1 VPLSEDEQRLLEQM
15 EQALADEDPKFVSAL
30 RGTSLRSHN
39 RRRAVL
45 GTVGFV
51 AGVALLMA
59 GVIVP
64 LTIVSVVGFVVML
77 GSAYVA
83 LTYWRRVSGPEE
95 ISASRAGF
103 PALFAR
109 ARQRAARR
117 SQLQRL
123 HGPARGTLAS
133 PPRVGLLAAVHQL
146 RLAAPP
152 SGRGAAPAA
161 AHLSAHRRPG
171 RAEIGH
177 QGGRQQYGAP
187 ARCAAHPSAKCLRHG
202 VHRDACVRDVPGGPG
217 VAGPLD
223 ETHQRV

>member
-83 LTYWRRVSGPEE
+83 LTYWRRVSGPAE
-95 ISASRAGF
+95 ISASRAGSSATS
-103 PALFAR
+103 PRAVSAR
-109 ARQRAARR
+109 LTGRSSSGFMDRLEERWRR
-117 SQLQRL
+117 R
-123 HGPARGTLAS
+123 RE
-133 PPRVGLLAAVHQL
+133 
-146 RLAAPP
+146 
-152 SGRGAAPAA
+152 SGF
-161 AHLSAHRRPG
+161 
-171 RAEIGH
+171 
-177 QGGRQQYGAP
+177 
-187 ARCAAHPSAKCLRHG
+187 
-202 VHRDACVRDVPGGPG
+202 
-217 VAGPLD
+217 
-223 ETHQRV
+223 